1 MIALLWLSSVR
12 DRFSIRVF
20 LSSRTADFTIGFG
33 FMKAG
38 DLFKFPDSLPFA
50 NEFCV
55 EMAPWEWLP
64 IVRKALSK
72 LPEDVVVSDCP
83 AGLHVE
89 GPVYIHPS
97 VRLPAFG
104 SIQGPAYI
112 AEGCELRPGV
122 FIRGNVIAGAG
133 CVLGNSC
140 EFKNCL
146 LLDRVQV
153 PHFSYVGD
161 SILGNGSHLGA
172 GVVCSNLRLD
182 QTEVQV
188 KLLDGTKCGTGLRKL
203 GAIVGDGAEVGCNA
217 VLNPGSILGPRAL
230 VMPSV
235 SFIGTLA
242 GAQVA
247 YTKAPIQTTLRGER

>member
-1 MIALLWLSSVR
+1 
-12 DRFSIRVF
+12 
-20 LSSRTADFTIGFG
+20 
-33 FMKAG
+33 MKAG

-72 LPEDVVVSDCP
+72 LPDDVVVSDCP

-172 GVVCSNLRLD
+172 G
-182 QTEVQV
+182 
-188 KLLDGTKCGTGLRKL
+188 GGLFEPTARPNRSSGKTF
-203 GAIVGDGAEVGCNA
+203 GWHKMWHRTAKTWSHCW
-217 VLNPGSILGPRAL
+217 
-230 VMPSV
+230 
-235 SFIGTLA
+235 
-242 GAQVA
+242 
-247 YTKAPIQTTLRGER
+247 